1 MNGYTFRGSYSTMD
15 LRIYPF
21 LKRTKSVLFVK
32 VMETQGIVLN
42 ILKQQILYNS
52 KIVSENN
59 VNVKGEYVTT
69 TDNASVL

>member
-1 MNGYTFRGSYSTMD
+1 MD